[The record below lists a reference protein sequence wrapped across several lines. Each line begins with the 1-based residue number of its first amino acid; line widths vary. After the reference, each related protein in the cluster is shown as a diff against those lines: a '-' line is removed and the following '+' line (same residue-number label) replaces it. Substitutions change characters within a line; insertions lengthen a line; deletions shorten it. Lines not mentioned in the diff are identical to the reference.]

1 MINVAFNDLYRKQV
15 ALLVKALPHV
25 AKEKCFALK
34 GGTAIIV
41 YLISHDHSPHSLLAP
56 VLRDITQDYEQSFAG
71 MSVGDTSLD
80 SLIAARERLI
90 KDVNDNMPENHKAF
104 LRSFYS
110 RQPDWALLSLDNVKS
125 LPAVKWRELNLDKA
139 GEGTCEELLRKLEN
153 LLQS

>member
-1 MINVAFNDLYRKQV
+1 
-15 ALLVKALPHV
+15 
-25 AKEKCFALK
+25 
-34 GGTAIIV
+34 
-41 YLISHDHSPHSLLAP
+41 
-56 VLRDITQDYEQSFAG
+56 
-71 MSVGDTSLD
+71 MSVGDTPLD

-153 LLQS
+153 VLQS